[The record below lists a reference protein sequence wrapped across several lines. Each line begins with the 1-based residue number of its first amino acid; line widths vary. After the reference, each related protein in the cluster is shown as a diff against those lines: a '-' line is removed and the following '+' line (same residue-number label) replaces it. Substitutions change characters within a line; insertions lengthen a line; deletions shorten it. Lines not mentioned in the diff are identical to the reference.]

1 MKHGLYFRLHPW
13 NDECIVEMQSVC
25 TQKNIK
31 CATTRFCYIR
41 DKVIKYFMKK
51 IATFVEKYYVSKIRE
66 EDQKPFVRYNY
77 SCGICF
83 ETRTTFNVCSVCKFS
98 MCLVCIKQLKTPHC
112 AYCRTPNMI
121 LDVSYRDTQR
131 LFTEM
136 FGDRLN
142 FTVCIDLFDMVFDVI
157 SENSYIVL
165 KEEYDCYCYADMI
178 EPKTPDYYLIRQNKR
193 TGVITNGDILEQL
206 FMQGYERDIDTCAH
220 RYFEGCKNTNI
231 NTDNEFEICWG
242 S

>member
-31 CATTRFCYIR
+31 CATSRFCYIR

-51 IATFVEKYYVSKIRE
+51 IATFVKKYYVSKIRE

-98 MCLVCIKQLKTPHC
+98 MCINCMKRLQTPHC
-112 AYCRTPNMI
+112 VYCRKQCI
-121 LDVSYRDTQR
+121 LHEVSYVKTKRAVLL
-131 LFTEM
+131 LF
-136 FGDRLN
+136 
-142 FTVCIDLFDMVFDVI
+142 VH
-157 SENSYIVL
+157 
-165 KEEYDCYCYADMI
+165 K
-178 EPKTPDYYLIRQNKR
+178 
-193 TGVITNGDILEQL
+193 
-206 FMQGYERDIDTCAH
+206 
-220 RYFEGCKNTNI
+220 
-231 NTDNEFEICWG
+231 
-242 S
+242 